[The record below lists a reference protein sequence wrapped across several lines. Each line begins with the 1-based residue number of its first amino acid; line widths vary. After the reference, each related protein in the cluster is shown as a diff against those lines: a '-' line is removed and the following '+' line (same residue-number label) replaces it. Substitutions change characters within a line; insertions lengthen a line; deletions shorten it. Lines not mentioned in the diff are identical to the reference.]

1 MGNPEISIRQLRNHG
16 GVVIDR
22 VAAGEHLTVT
32 RSGKPVAELRP
43 LPGPRLKATVV
54 LERRA
59 RLPSVDPEGL
69 REDLDTILD
78 PSL

>member
-1 MGNPEISIRQLRNHG
+1 MSGPEVTIRELRNHG
-16 GVVIDR
+16 GDVIDR

-43 LPGPRLKATVV
+43 LRRPPLNATV
-54 LERRA
+54 LLDRWRQ
-59 RLPSVDPEGL
+59 LPPVDPQRL
-69 REDLDTILD
+69 REDLDAVID

>member
-1 MGNPEISIRQLRNHG
+1 MIKPEISIRELRNHG
-16 GVVIDR
+16 GEVIDR
-22 VAAGEHLTVT
+22 VASGEHLIVT

-43 LPGPRLKATVV
+43 LPRPRLNAAVV

-59 RLPSVDPEGL
+59 RLPHVDPTRL
-69 REDLDTILD
+69 REDLDAILD